1 MLYDYANITDPRNLP
16 SKLSDLKWHVTGFLD
31 GDGSFPVV
39 LSPVPEKKFG
49 WLIQPRFQVELRD
62 TRDSLTM
69 LKIIQK
75 TIGTNATIL
84 HGDNFL
90 KLVVTNRRLLL
101 EKVIPF
107 FAKYKVALKQD
118 DFVTMKFVCEALA
131 AKEHM
136 TQEGFKRI
144 IKEISSQPTDGET
157 RRKWRYRDVIKGEEA
172 PQTRAPREPSF
183 PESADLRNYL
193 AGFTDAEGAL
203 GYAIAPKTK
212 TITPYLTVTHQ
223 ETRVLR
229 KLQEV
234 IQCGNIST
242 GRLQI
247 YGMENTSNKILPFLE
262 KHKLIARR
270 TSYQKFTAVFK
281 LLQEQQHK
289 KHFDEVVEKIRSL
302 NERGILRDH
311 TLGTLEDTQGEDMA
325 QHQENV
331 A

>member
-1 MLYDYANITDPRNLP
+1 MLYDYADITDPRNLP
-16 SKLSDLKWHVTGFLD
+16 AKLSELKWHITGFID

-62 TRDSLTM
+62 TRDSLTI

-84 HGDNFL
+84 HGDRFL
-90 KLVVTNRRLLL
+90 KLVATNRRALI

-107 FAKYKVALKQD
+107 FSKYKLALKQD
-118 DFVTMKFVCEALA
+118 DFATMKFVCEALA
-131 AKEHM
+131 SKHHM

-157 RRKWRYRDVIKGEEA
+157 RRKWTYNDVIKDDEA
-172 PQTRAPREPSF
+172 PQTRTLREPSF

-203 GYAIAPKTK
+203 GYAVAAKTK
-212 TITPYLTVTHQ
+212 TITPYLTVTNQ
-223 ETRVLR
+223 DTRVLR
-229 KLQEV
+229 KLQQV

-247 YGMENTSNKILPFLE
+247 YGMENTSKNVLPFLE

-270 TSYQKFTAVFK
+270 TTYEKFTAIFK
-281 LLQEQQHK
+281 LLEEQQHK
-289 KHFDEVVEKIRSL
+289 THFDEVVEKIRSL

-311 TLGTLEDTQGEDMA
+311 TLGTYPEKEGEDMA